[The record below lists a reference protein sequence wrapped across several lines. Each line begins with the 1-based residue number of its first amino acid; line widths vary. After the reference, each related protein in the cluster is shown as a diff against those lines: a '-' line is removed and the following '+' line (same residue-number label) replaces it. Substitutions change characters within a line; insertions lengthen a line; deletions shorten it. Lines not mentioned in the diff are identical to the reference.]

1 MKSTAKII
9 SIFVL
14 FVTTFII
21 GILPHGLLSLLERK
35 FPKGNR
41 LQQYISIL
49 NCFAGGVFFATAI
62 LHLVPESSEL
72 LKGVFTIEY
81 PISGALSGAGFF
93 LLLFIE
99 HVIGTCKGDASHHFT
114 MENTEIEV
122 NNIELTKV
130 TKSKDAGFTRD
141 EETGGKSKNT
151 QIPPDSDDKPEH
163 QKNIVQKDSVLSKL
177 RAFVLLLAFSFHM
190 IFEGLALGLEQTE
203 SGVWSLLGIL
213 ALHKCIV
220 SFSVGLQLSESLQR
234 TQPVI
239 LSLIAFSAV
248 APVGVAIGFLVTEY
262 GDNAR
267 AQKIAAGVLQSL
279 ATGTFF
285 YVTFFEILQKE
296 LTKGH
301 NLYNVFSTF
310 MGFLTLHIHEKT
322 GMFRPKTCLVL
333 RRCIFGGGLS
343 AGYVMIRIMALS
355 LDEENWIHEEIEKHQ
370 IQINAAS
377 VEVGDFSEKDLNDK
391 VSEKLDDLFEQTMY
405 RERINLFNKRLERSE
420 LIVAELF
427 QHPEK
432 GKGDAPHKTPEKE
445 YLENLMERQCC
456 LVSDIMRTLKECRKY
471 QEELDEVKKENRD
484 IQVENRQLL
493 KELKEKQESRK
504 KMHDQETQ
512 SLCEELDQQL
522 QMISITRCILQ
533 GLVVGSGVHWA
544 ENQQLQELVLKL
556 GEVLQI

>member
-9 SIFVL
+9 SIFIL
-14 FVTTFII
+14 FATTFLI
-21 GILPHGLLSLLERK
+21 GILPHGLLNLLQKK

-41 LQQYISIL
+41 LQQYIGIL

-72 LKGVFTIEY
+72 LEGMFTIEY
-81 PISGALSGAGFF
+81 PVSGALSGAGFF

-99 HVIGTCKGDASHHFT
+99 HVIGVCRGDADHHFS
-114 MENTEIEV
+114 MENKEIEV
-122 NNIELTKV
+122 SHIELTKV
-130 TKSKDAGFTRD
+130 TKSKDDGFTND
-141 EETGGKSKNT
+141 EVVLDKSKNFQT
-151 QIPPDSDDKPEH
+151 PTDSEKLPEK
-163 QKNIVQKDSVLSKL
+163 QKNIVQENSILSKL

-234 TQPVI
+234 VKPVI

-248 APVGVAIGFLVTEY
+248 APAGVAIGFLVTEY

-310 MGFLTLHIHEKT
+310 LGF
-322 GMFRPKTCLVL
+322 
-333 RRCIFGGGLS
+333 S
-343 AGYVMIRIMALS
+343 AVIG
-355 LDEENWIHEEIEKHQ
+355 
-370 IQINAAS
+370 
-377 VEVGDFSEKDLNDK
+377 VE
-391 VSEKLDDLFEQTMY
+391 
-405 RERINLFNKRLERSE
+405 
-420 LIVAELF
+420 F
-427 QHPEK
+427 QH
-432 GKGDAPHKTPEKE
+432 D
-445 YLENLMERQCC
+445 
-456 LVSDIMRTLKECRKY
+456 SD
-471 QEELDEVKKENRD
+471 
-484 IQVENRQLL
+484 
-493 KELKEKQESRK
+493 
-504 KMHDQETQ
+504 
-512 SLCEELDQQL
+512 
-522 QMISITRCILQ
+522 
-533 GLVVGSGVHWA
+533 
-544 ENQQLQELVLKL
+544 
-556 GEVLQI
+556 